1 MAKLTNAQLIDELT
15 ALRVDRENLS
25 LALHN
30 VTEQR
35 DFLLADR
42 NRLVD
47 EIAEMIAA
55 AKPAPRAYKPAYQA
69 PRNEAA
75 RLAHDEYMAA
85 MNAAKHLAMTTG
97 RPVVVQRRAA

>member
-1 MAKLTNAQLIDELT
+1 MAKLTNAQLLSELT

-47 EIAEMIAA
+47 EVAEMVAA
-55 AKPAPRAYKPAYQA
+55 ATPAPRTTRPVYV
-69 PRNEAA
+69 PRQPDAAQVAFLELRRAQMAHAKAEAM
-75 RLAHDEYMAA
+75 R
-85 MNAAKHLAMTTG
+85 TG
-97 RPVVVQRRAA
+97 RSVRVG